1 MSVEE
6 FLLWSARR
14 PLVPVA
20 IFLGIPALSW
30 VVARLHDRQQAAESP
45 WKYVYST
52 LIHVSSIPGVF
63 AAVVVAYT
71 FLFTR
76 ESLLK
81 LDVVVTFLPIVS
93 MIVTLVVI
101 ARRVDLDRLP
111 GFDRLWGLITL
122 LAVSFVIALILD
134 RLRVWLFFGGG
145 MVSLLVIA
153 FVLYLILS
161 VASRSL
167 LGRRSP

>member
-6 FLLWSARR
+6 FLVWSARR
-14 PLVPVA
+14 PIIPLA
-20 IFLGIPALSW
+20 IFLLIP
-30 VVARLHDRQQAAESP
+30 VVAWIVGVTHDRTRAAESP

-52 LIHVSSIPGVF
+52 LVYLSCVPGVL
-63 AAVVVAYT
+63 AAVIVAYT

-81 LDVVVTFLPIVS
+81 LDLVVTFLPIIS
-93 MIVTLVVI
+93 MITTLVLI

-122 LAVSFVIALILD
+122 LTLSFVVAMILD
-134 RLRVWLFFGGG
+134 RLRIWLFFGGG

-153 FVLYLILS
+153 AVLYLLLRS
-161 VASRSL
+161 ASRAVVR
-167 LGRRSP
+167 GRR